1 MAAKSKKP
9 APPAAR
15 ARAGD
20 KAAGKRTEK
29 REDKRVSVPGAR
41 ASQDRRLRFA
51 ELLLGISQKMSGM
64 DTLDEVLTSLVEV
77 TTAEL
82 KAERGTLFLND
93 PETNELYSRVAQ
105 GNSHREIR
113 LLNNSGI
120 AGHVF
125 TAGEG
130 VIIDDAYADERFNRT
145 IDEQT
150 GFITKNI
157 LCVPII
163 TAKGETIGVA
173 QVLNKSGGRFNKA
186 DMSLLI
192 AMTTQGTLALQSA
205 QFIERMKAIRKQE
218 LEFLDIVSEV
228 TSDIKIG
235 SLLQKVMGE
244 ATRML
249 NAERSTLFLN
259 DEKTNELWSE
269 VGQGLAAM
277 QIRLP
282 NHVGI
287 AGAVFTSGK
296 TINIPYAYAD
306 LRFNPAFDKKTGYF
320 TRSILCVP
328 IVNQRGVIIGVTQV
342 LNKRGGPFTAEDESR
357 LKAFT
362 AQISI
367 ALENAKLF
375 ADVQNM
381 KNYNESVLESMSSGV
396 LTLDEGEKIITCNA
410 SGLRILRASST
421 AIINKTATEFF
432 GAANGWLVEKIKRVG
447 ESQQQEVVMD
457 AAMECAG
464 EKLSANVTVTPLISV
479 DQKRIGSMI
488 LIEDIS
494 SEKRLKSTMARY
506 MDPSIAEQM
515 LAAGAE
521 ALGGRSVPATVL
533 FSDIRGFTTL
543 TEELGPHATVTMLNE
558 YFEIMV
564 ECIQNEGGML
574 DKFIGDAIMAAFGI
588 PVGHDDDEDRAV
600 RATIAMIRSLEA
612 WNVTRVNDG
621 KKPVHIGI
629 GLNSDIV
636 VTGNI
641 GSKKRMDYTIIGD
654 GVNLAAR
661 LESACKQYAARI
673 LISEFTQK
681 KLRGTYRMREID
693 LVVVKGKTK
702 PVGVYEILDYHTEE
716 TFPHLMDVVNQFNDG
731 VAKYRA
737 ARWDPAIKA
746 FQEALRLN
754 PNDKLSE
761 IYIERCE
768 TLKAH
773 PPAGTWD
780 GVWVM
785 DEK

>member
-1 MAAKSKKP
+1 MANRQKKP
-9 APPAAR
+9 AAAPARKNR
-15 ARAGD
+15 AVT
-20 KAAGKRTEK
+20 RT
-29 REDKRVSVPGAR
+29 VVPGAR
-41 ASQDRRLRFA
+41 ASHDRRLRFA

-93 PETNELYSRVAQ
+93 PATNELYSRVAQ

-125 TAGEG
+125 ISGEG
-130 VIIDDAYADERFNRT
+130 LIIDDAYADTRFNRS

-150 GFITKNI
+150 GFVTRSI
-157 LCVPII
+157 LCVPIT
-163 TAKGETIGVA
+163 TAKGDIIGVA
-173 QVLNKSGGRFNKA
+173 QVLNKAGGRFNRA

-218 LEFLDIVSEV
+218 LEFLDIASEV

-259 DEKTNELWSE
+259 DEKTGELWSE

-396 LTLDEGEKIITCNA
+396 LTLDDAEKIITCNA
-410 SGLRILRASST
+410 SGLRILRAG
-421 AIINKTATEFF
+421 AGAVINKPAADFF
-432 GAANGWLVEKIKRVG
+432 TGANAWLLEKIKRVG
-447 ESQQQEVVMD
+447 DTQQQEVTMD
-457 AAMECAG
+457 GAMEFDG
-464 EKLSANVTVTPLISV
+464 EKLSANVTITPLISV
-479 DQKRIGSMI
+479 DHKRIGSM
-488 LIEDIS
+488 LMIEDIS
-494 SEKRLKSTMARY
+494 SEKRMKSTMARY
-506 MDPSIAEQM
+506 MDPSIAEEL
-515 LAAGAE
+515 LAAGAD

-543 TEELGPHATVTMLNE
+543 TEELGPHATVSMLNE

-564 ECIQNEGGML
+564 ECIQHEGGML

-600 RATIAMIRSLEA
+600 RAAIAMIRSLET
-612 WNVTRVNDG
+612 WNITRVNEG
-621 KKPVHIGI
+621 KKPVNIGI
-629 GLNSDIV
+629 GLNSDVV

-641 GSKKRMDYTIIGD
+641 GSRKRMDYTIIGD

-693 LVVVKGKTK
+693 LVVVQGKTR
-702 PVGVYEILDYHTEE
+702 PVSVFEILDYHHAE

-731 VAKYRA
+731 IAKYRA
-737 ARWDPAIKA
+737 ARWDAAIKA
-746 FQEALRLN
+746 FGGALRLN

-761 IYIERCE
+761 IYIKRCE
-768 TLKAH
+768 ELKKI
-773 PPAGTWD
+773 PPAGEWD

-785 DEK
+785 SEK